1 VASYDASINVLI
13 KGQSNLDRIVN
24 RLNQFE
30 SQVQRI
36 NATPIDLSK
45 TAGSGEAAD
54 RLGVVQR
61 RIQQLRN
68 DYLELGEAQERYAN
82 GVRTGK
88 AVGSDA
94 TINQLKAQA
103 ELFESVARNSKLA
116 SAQFREMT
124 IAASMAASK
133 ANEAGRERLAV
144 LAEAFSSSGARSRM
158 GNVRGDASLQLVQQL
173 IAANPS
179 IVRSEAALNSYRS
192 ELADLQA
199 LVPFVSKEFR
209 ALEEAIAGVDQEL
222 SGVGLRGQKSPKAAG
237 PATEFGSI
245 KEYQQRQ
252 KYADDLLATQRK
264 LERIS
269 VNLDAAAIA
278 QNDKAEIR
286 NRLGEAFNAI
296 ERKNFSLAQNL
307 GREADRYLRDANT
320 RQINAQRLESQRLR
334 VQTLNEKAAE
344 RTALYASK
352 LESNIKD
359 GISPLQAWQ
368 QRFDRIEQTAAD
380 ILKLSKDLGDQFD
393 EDLKKINYREGALKT
408 RLGGGEEVAARQK
421 DELRRKAAAKAV
433 NTSIAS
439 AELSVAK
446 LTASLADTS
455 DLDSWVNGFKKVEDS
470 AQEILDLSKKLGEK
484 FDRDLRNIKS
494 PEKPLATRLGGG
506 QEVAARQKYL
516 NELEASQKLGPA
528 TKLGTGEELIQ
539 RQKTDREIAASGQ
552 KRIDLNNVIAR
563 QFLALKTLSQDFLVL
578 ESKGVKFLDEKDRL
592 TNLLANLEG
601 GRLDT
606 NEQNVK
612 LIGEELKLIRAI
624 ASFRKSEAR
633 AAGTYQGS
641 TPKTGGKSEVEAIEA
656 RRNKLL
662 ENALSLQSNLISIEG
677 RGGQVA
683 QEKLELEAKILYLKN
698 LQNKASQA
706 DLQIIAQQIQ
716 ELRIKG
722 KTVSNEIPRDQKK
735 LPFLERRFGKERA
748 AGISEGLVGGAFPLL
763 FGQGVGASLGGLA
776 GGAAGGFLGGGLGF
790 GLSLVGTTLGS
801 ALDQSVAAA
810 KELGNALAISKDNFS
825 DLRQQGVYFT
835 AELENQVRLTK
846 ERGQFQQAQQ
856 LQRGAVFAQTGDID
870 TTALR
875 GAAAAS
881 NELQKA
887 WNGVKAAVGSTLAA
901 IATPFIFALTGALRL
916 VQGIVFLFNL
926 IPTGIAKLA
935 SLIPG
940 VEKIRQDLEES
951 AIRGTEEYENQ
962 LAEINKQIS
971 AADKLNKISA
981 QKNSAIQQSLGAS
994 KVEYEFA
1001 TKRAE
1006 AQERVNKLEKEIQ
1019 DFRASAPT
1027 GTAEL
1032 RAKAAT
1038 QEAQMRAK
1046 FAEEERSTLLGNARE
1061 VFDAVNESNKR
1072 IAELKKQYE
1081 RDYRDTV
1088 RQNLREQQDMDL
1100 SATRKAQDARMQ
1112 MQEQELNYTKQI
1124 AQERIK
1130 GIQLANQEQSLQRG
1144 IQAQL
1149 SANPT
1154 QSALVNEVQTAI
1166 EEWRT
1171 GRRAVEEEYAAKQ
1184 QEIQFKAQKAEIAI
1198 QRYKFDNALRIA
1210 RANEDSQLKINRLQD
1225 QINRQNDEVSKNEF
1239 QRKKDAITSQIK
1251 LLQMSASAEYYA
1263 RADLLGSEAK
1273 SPGMF
1278 TPVQQGLME
1287 AEMSAYNIQ
1296 YQKYT
1301 QLLNDVEATFGKI
1314 NTSKLPGI
1322 GPAPKLT
1329 DTSAT
1334 STALESQAVAENAQF
1349 EKELN
1354 TISRIQ
1360 GLRQQDFELAKKILD
1375 PQADQLGQLNQILK
1389 AQQDAVKE
1397 KARYRELI
1405 SSGVAPELAKELITI
1420 EQIRDTQLE
1429 NLDILIKTLE
1439 AYKDPALANIL
1450 EKLKGIRE
1458 GAAGKAGEAISG
1470 AKAANAPGEKVKD
1483 FIAQA
1488 TAELNDLEGLA
1499 IRVSQSIGDA
1509 VGNSLNEGIIG
1520 LVEGTTTAEQVFADF
1535 LRNIGQILI
1544 QEGAKIIATYIAI
1557 GIAKAFAGLASSS
1570 TTGPT
1575 GPNPGGIPSTGN
1587 VTAPSVNGFDV
1598 GSLANVAADG
1608 AYFSGGMSYFAK
1620 GGVVSSPT
1628 LFQFAD
1634 GGTMQAGLMGEAGPE
1649 AIMPLERDGKGRLG
1663 VKASGV
1669 VEALAAARGALSGA
1683 KSTSAADA
1691 FSENKQTLD
1700 GIGSVERERNI
1711 ERVISSGASSTEIKY
1726 SRVGSGDLPF
1736 VTEEDMLQA
1745 TRIATQEG
1753 AKLGQQRTLAA
1764 LKNNPGARRTIG
1776 I

>member
-1 VASYDASINVLI
+1 MASYDASINVLI

-36 NATPIDLSK
+36 NATPIDLSR
-45 TAGSGEAAD
+45 TAGRGEAAD

-61 RIQQLRN
+61 KIQQLRD
-68 DYLELGEAQERYAN
+68 DYLELGEAQKRYAN
-82 GVRTGK
+82 GVRTGN
-88 AVGSDA
+88 AVGSNA

-133 ANEAGRERLAV
+133 ANEAGRERLAI

-222 SGVGLRGQKSPKAAG
+222 SSVGLRGQKSRIFPVSNIPKAAG
-237 PATEFGSI
+237 PATELGSV

-320 RQINAQRLESQRLR
+320 RQINAQRLESKRFR
-334 VQTLNEKAAE
+334 VQQLNEKAAE
-344 RTALYASK
+344 RTALYVSM
-352 LESNIKD
+352 LESNAKE
-359 GISPLQAWQ
+359 GISPLEAWQ

-393 EDLKKINYREGALKT
+393 EDLKKINYREGALK
-408 RLGGGEEVAARQK
+408 
-421 DELRRKAAAKAV
+421 
-433 NTSIAS
+433 
-439 AELSVAK
+439 
-446 LTASLADTS
+446 
-455 DLDSWVNGFKKVEDS
+455 
-470 AQEILDLSKKLGEK
+470 
-484 FDRDLRNIKS
+484 
-494 PEKPLATRLGGG
+494 TRLGGG

-539 RQKTDREIAASGQ
+539 RQKTDREIAASAQ
-552 KRIDLNNVIAR
+552 KRIDLNNVIVR
-563 QFLALKTLSQDFLVL
+563 QFLALKTLSQDFLIL

-601 GRLDT
+601 GRLDA
-606 NEQNVK
+606 NEQNIK

-624 ASFRKSEAR
+624 ASFRKSEAK
-633 AAGTYQGS
+633 AAGTYQAS

-722 KTVSNEIPRDQKK
+722 KTISNEIPRDQKK

-926 IPTGIAKLA
+926 IPTGIAKLT

-1081 RDYRDTV
+1081 QDYRDTV
-1088 RQNLREQQDMDL
+1088 RQNLREQQDLDL

-1149 SANPT
+1149 SADPT

-1263 RADLLGSEAK
+1263 RADLLGAEAK

-1287 AEMSAYNIQ
+1287 AEMSAYNTQ

-1314 NTSKLPGI
+1314 STSKLPGI

-1389 AQQDAVKE
+1389 AQRDAVKE

-1405 SSGVAPELAKELITI
+1405 SSGVAPELAKELIAI

-1557 GIAKAFAGLASSS
+1557 GIAKAFAGLAGSS

-1691 FSENKQTLD
+1691 FSENRQTLD

-1745 TRIATQEG
+1745 TRIAAQEG

>member
-1 VASYDASINVLI
+1 MASYDASINVLI

-54 RLGVVQR
+54 RLGAVQR
-61 RIQQLRN
+61 RIQQLRD
-68 DYLELGEAQERYAN
+68 DYLELGEAQKRYAN

-88 AVGSDA
+88 AVGSNA

-222 SGVGLRGQKSPKAAG
+222 SGVGLRGQKSRIFPVSNIPKAAG

-286 NRLGEAFNAI
+286 NRLGEAFNATKQQ
-296 ERKNFSLAQNL
+296 EFQLAQKL
-307 GREADRYLRDANT
+307 GAEADRYLRDAKS
-320 RQINAQRLESQRLR
+320 RQTAAQRLESKRFR
-334 VQTLNEKAAE
+334 VQELNEKAAE
-344 RTALYASK
+344 RTALYVSK
-352 LESNIKD
+352 LKSNAKE
-359 GISPLQAWQ
+359 GISPLEAWQ

-408 RLGGGEEVAARQK
+408 RLGGG
-421 DELRRKAAAKAV
+421 
-433 NTSIAS
+433 
-439 AELSVAK
+439 
-446 LTASLADTS
+446 
-455 DLDSWVNGFKKVEDS
+455 
-470 AQEILDLSKKLGEK
+470 
-484 FDRDLRNIKS
+484 
-494 PEKPLATRLGGG
+494 

-516 NELEASQKLGPA
+516 NQLEASQKLGPA

-552 KRIDLNNVIAR
+552 KRIDLNNVIVR
-563 QFLALKTLSQDFLVL
+563 QFLALKTLSQDFLIL

-601 GRLDT
+601 GRLDI

-981 QKNSAIQQSLGAS
+981 QKNSSIQQSLGAS

-1032 RAKAAT
+1032 RAKAAI

-1239 QRKKDAITSQIK
+1239 QRKQQYLLAQIDYNKQLALVDAQVSETRYNNESAMPGG
-1251 LLQMSASAEYYA
+1251 MSPERERYLKNE
-1263 RADLLGSEAK
+1263 RNLLLGVWLAYKNIEVSVKRVFAGTNVATL
-1273 SPGMF
+1273 PRIG
-1278 TPVQQGLME
+1278 
-1287 AEMSAYNIQ
+1287 SAPQ
-1296 YQKYT
+1296 
-1301 QLLNDVEATFGKI
+1301 
-1314 NTSKLPGI
+1314 
-1322 GPAPKLT
+1322 LT
-1329 DTSAT
+1329 DTSAAPA
-1334 STALESQAVAENAQF
+1334 TAELDAINQNANF
-1349 EKELN
+1349 EKEL
-1354 TISRIQ
+1354 
-1360 GLRQQDFELAKKILD
+1360 GLIAKINGLKAQDYELAKKILD

-1389 AQQDAVKE
+1389 AQRDAVKE

-1450 EKLKGIRE
+1450 EKLRGIRE